1 MPANTQV
8 SLQSIADEHLS
19 RLLSLRDGV
28 ELNHIGLFHVSGDA
42 YRQYV
47 EKLPP
52 RPRGPVQLSAEQMMR
67 QAMCWMAANA
77 LRDVLSLDLVLF
89 EQIRLCIELSRIGAS
104 SGTEKKKQAEG
115 KKLLEKKI
123 ENLEQG
129 VGELDRLL
137 IGGMPRKAEIQSLEK
152 LFRIYAGET
161 VRQPFVPADASIEIT
176 LCVPELTGQPDATGN
191 IPFQAVS
198 QHRIFPDVG
207 SLRVDK
213 ELIYA
218 IFFTAFTLYR
228 ELIESCK
235 ATILEKYPSAIT
247 SKQQS

>member
-1 MPANTQV
+1 MPETNQI
-8 SLQSIADEHLS
+8 SLQSIADEHIS

-28 ELNHIGLFHVSGDA
+28 ELNHIGLLNLNADA

-52 RPRGPVQLSAEQMMR
+52 RPRATVQLSAEQMMR

-104 SGTEKKKQAEG
+104 KGNEKKKQAEA
-115 KKLLEKKI
+115 KKLLEGKI

-129 VGELDRLL
+129 VSQLERLL
-137 IGGMPRKAEIQSLEK
+137 IGGFPRKAEIQSLER
-152 LFRIYAGET
+152 LFRIFAGET
-161 VRQPFVPADASIEIT
+161 VRQPFVPADSSVEIT
-176 LCVPELTGQPDATGN
+176 LCVPELTGQPDASGN
-191 IPFQAVS
+191 IPFQAIS

-228 ELIESCK
+228 ELVESCK
-235 ATILEKYPSAIT
+235 ATILEKYPNSI
-247 SKQQS
+247 S